1 MKRKFSLILSLV
13 MLLSLFTIGYSETA
27 VEETERLQFVGDFS
41 SDFDLVLEEITKL
54 GDNADLVASIN
65 TVVWQAAGPSDA
77 MSALATLL
85 DIAMKGTTEGTHYW
99 MYDDEFY
106 EAFGSYRES
115 VIKSYAKKYYD
126 AYTAVSENV
135 DLVKGYVKELK
146 DTYPDKGSAIDA
158 LKAYYIKAS
167 AYADF
172 AINPSG
178 TLLSYHSNH
187 ETFKKEMNELK
198 IDAEFEE

>member
-1 MKRKFSLILSLV
+1 MNKQEAKKRIDELNKL
-13 MLLSLFTIGYSETA
+13 TA
-27 VEETERLQFVGDFS
+27 
-41 SDFDLVLEEITKL
+41 
-54 GDNADLVASIN
+54 
-65 TVVWQAAGPSDA
+65 
-77 MSALATLL
+77 
-85 DIAMKGTTEGTHYW
+85 Y
-99 MYDDEFY
+99 
-106 EAFGSYRES
+106 
-115 VIKSYAKKYYD
+115 YAKKYYD

-198 IDAEFEE
+198 IDAEFEK